1 MIYKVSTCSPCLGN
15 SVGQHT
21 IELQVDAAESTC
33 YFNSYFA
40 LGKHLSQYLS
50 ITTAS
55 GSLNKA
61 WVVATAPHIMQNPG
75 DFFGSV
81 EAGFVS
87 KGFIA

>member
-1 MIYKVSTCSPCLGN
+1 MV
-15 SVGQHT
+15 
-21 IELQVDAAESTC
+21 LQVFVEIQAAEYIG
-33 YFNSYFA
+33 YFNWYCA

-61 WVVATAPHIMQNPG
+61 WVVATAPHMTQNPG

-87 KGFIA
+87 KGFIALRIG